1 MFRLIIKLAIAGLI
15 AHAAYRVGPPFLNY
29 YKFQDAVDEAIM
41 FQNTASFTG
50 KRQSPQELLDKL
62 ARIARENNVP
72 LNRDDFQLTLTT
84 SATTLDARYTVQLE
98 YFPRRFKPHEFVIHV
113 EGEPSKFRTATTR

>member
-1 MFRLIIKLAIAGLI
+1 MFRLTIKLVIAGLL
-15 AHAAYRVGPPFLNY
+15 AHAAYRVGPPFLNH

-41 FQNTASFTG
+41 FQNTSSFTG

-113 EGEPSKFRTATTR
+113 EGEPSKFREATTR